1 MNYNEMYSQ
10 IIALKKMPLT
20 AKNLQIL
27 ISAIGEFPDALT
39 IYKNNFMDERQT
51 QKMLELE
58 ANGSAIAKH
67 IIEHSEMTI
76 RTTNSP
82 ELTYKYYGYVRIIT
96 PYVLDQLID
105 EVSNRIQLENEYSR
119 VYNVESPIKQ
129 QEDELTLN
137 ELQQFC

>member
-39 IYKNNFMDERQT
+39 IYKNNFMDESQT
-51 QKMLELE
+51 QKMLELG

-67 IIEHSEMTI
+67 IIEYSEMNI
-76 RTTNSP
+76 RTTNSL

>member
-1 MNYNEMYSQ
+1 MNYNEMYNQ

-27 ISAIGEFPDALT
+27 ISTIGEFPDALA
-39 IYKNNFMDERQT
+39 IYKNTFMDERQA
-51 QKMLELE
+51 QKMLELS

-76 RTTNSP
+76 RATNSP